1 MNAAV
6 LKTVESQDSVGSNP
20 TLSATIH
27 ARNGPYRRHRALAA
41 PGRLTA
47 TLTATKTGRQV
58 LAAVLTCLLLLVP
71 GGCSAPSVPE
81 QPAGREQQ
89 AEVIVAEWLS
99 SMAAGDAARAWQLM
113 HPVTRSDVYHGLPPD
128 FTHDVVS
135 AQWGQFI
142 WAVQPANFFDV
153 HYLVD
158 LRLANGL
165 GSAPRFLIDRGLIH
179 THEVGDALVP
189 YVGVRIDEPGED
201 GVLSNG

>member
-1 MNAAV
+1 M
-6 LKTVESQDSVGSNP
+6 
-20 TLSATIH
+20 
-27 ARNGPYRRHRALAA
+27 
-41 PGRLTA
+41 
-47 TLTATKTGRQV
+47 
-58 LAAVLTCLLLLVP
+58 
-71 GGCSAPSVPE
+71 
-81 QPAGREQQ
+81 
-89 AEVIVAEWLS
+89 AEWLS

-113 HPVTRSDVYHGLPPD
+113 HPVTRADVYHGLQPD

-135 AQWGQFI
+135 AQWGRFA

-158 LRLANGL
+158 LQLANGL

-179 THEVGDALVP
+179 THEVGGVRVP